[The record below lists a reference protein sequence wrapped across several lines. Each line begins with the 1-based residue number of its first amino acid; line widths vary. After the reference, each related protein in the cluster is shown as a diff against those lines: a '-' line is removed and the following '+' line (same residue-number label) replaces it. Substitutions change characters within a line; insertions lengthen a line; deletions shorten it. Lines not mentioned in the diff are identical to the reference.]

1 MKTIEQQNA
10 MIAEF
15 MGGFDGWDF
24 KMFETGTWEFQ
35 TPETL
40 RTLITFKSNSIKTEC
55 FSTTIFKSYEVK
67 FHTSLDW
74 LMPVVEKIEKL
85 NYDFEIL
92 GGCWVII
99 KDVDPDRDELT
110 EIIEVS
116 SETKMKTVYNAV
128 CQFIEWYNANK

>member
-1 MKTIEQQNA
+1 MKTLEQQNA

-15 MGGFDGWDF
+15 MGLHEIVKTSGAA
-24 KMFETGTWEFQ
+24 FQ
-35 TPETL
+35 DNNTNEIHL
-40 RTLITFKSNSIKTEC
+40 LK
-55 FSTTIFKSYEVK
+55 Y
-67 FHTSLDW
+67 HTSWDW
-74 LMPVVEKIEKL
+74 LMPVIEKIEKL

-99 KDVDPDRDELT
+99 KDVDPDRDEST

-116 SETKMKTVYNAV
+116 SKTKMQTVYNAV

>member
-15 MGGFDGWDF
+15 MGCTFEHKKTDKSQVKVVNGLLDF
-24 KMFETGTWEFQ
+24 IPDWRYKIGVAICGTPYLPVKQ
-35 TPETL
+35 L
-40 RTLITFKSNSIKTEC
+40 
-55 FSTTIFKSYEVK
+55 K
-67 FHTSLDW
+67 FHTSWDW
-74 LMPVVEKIEKL
+74 LIPVIEKIEKL

-99 KDVDPDRDELT
+99 KDVDPNRDEST

-116 SETKMKTVYNAV
+116 SETKMQTVYNAV

>member
-10 MIAEF
+10 IIAEF

-40 RTLITFKSNSIKTEC
+40 KTLITFKSNSIKTEC

-67 FHTSLDW
+67 FHTSWDW
-74 LMPVVEKIEKL
+74 LMPVVEKCLKYCHDKML
-85 NYDFEIL
+85 NEWESCFTDTF
-92 GGCWVII
+92 
-99 KDVDPDRDELT
+99 LT
-110 EIIEVS
+110 LSVKS
-116 SETKMKTVYNAV
+116 MHETTF
-128 CQFIEWYNANK
+128 QFIEWYNANK